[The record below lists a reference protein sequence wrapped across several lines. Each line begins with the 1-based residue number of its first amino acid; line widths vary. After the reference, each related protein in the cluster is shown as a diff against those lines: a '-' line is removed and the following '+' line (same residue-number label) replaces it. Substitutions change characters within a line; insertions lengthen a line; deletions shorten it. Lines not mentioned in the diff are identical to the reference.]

1 MLIEKFQV
9 FMILERMPFLQYF
22 VFERQKNDASN
33 LEAYIEMSDNR
44 VFKKNNFINL
54 KAYL

>member
-44 VFKKNNFINL
+44 VFKK
-54 KAYL
+54 

>member
-1 MLIEKFQV
+1 MLIEKSQV

-22 VFERQKNDASN
+22 VFERQNNDASN

-44 VFKKNNFINL
+44 VLKK
-54 KAYL
+54 

>member
-1 MLIEKFQV
+1 MLIEKSQV

-44 VFKKNNFINL
+44 VFKNNNFINF